1 MKDQL
6 DQFASP
12 ESLSSFDSVGG
23 GGGDAMKWASW
34 RHLESKVPKCTS
46 LRWFYRE
53 KTCHPNIRGSQ
64 VHICCLIDQIC
75 GIFGEETFPAL
86 RCFEQIIPKNPSF
99 GTPSSST
106 DRLKCRWTTPWASS
120 CAKSPVR
127 PIAFRKWCA
136 AGIRSWELPCRNS
149 PALLNG

>member
-46 LRWFYRE
+46 LR
-53 KTCHPNIRGSQ
+53 
-64 VHICCLIDQIC
+64 
-75 GIFGEETFPAL
+75 
-86 RCFEQIIPKNPSF
+86 
-99 GTPSSST
+99 
-106 DRLKCRWTTPWASS
+106 
-120 CAKSPVR
+120 
-127 PIAFRKWCA
+127 
-136 AGIRSWELPCRNS
+136 
-149 PALLNG
+149 